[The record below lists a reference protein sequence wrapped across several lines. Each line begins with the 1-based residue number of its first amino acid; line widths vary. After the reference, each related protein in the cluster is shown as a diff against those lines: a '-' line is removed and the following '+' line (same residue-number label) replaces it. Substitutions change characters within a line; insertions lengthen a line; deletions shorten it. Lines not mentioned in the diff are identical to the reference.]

1 MATIVNNPPSSD
13 NSSGPLTAI
22 IVIVGIIVIAFL
34 GYRYGL
40 PVIRQMTSG
49 EATLNVNVNQPES
62 E

>member
-1 MATIVNNPPSSD
+1 MATIVNNPQSSD

-22 IVIVGIIVIAFL
+22 IVIVGIIVIAYL
-34 GYRYGL
+34 GYIYGL

-49 EATLNVNVNQPES
+49 DATLNVNVNQPEP

>member
-1 MATIVNNPPSSD
+1 MATVINNPTQQD

-22 IVIVGIIVIAFL
+22 IVIVGIIVIAYL

-49 EATLNVNVNQPES
+49 GASIDVNVKQSP
-62 E
+62 

>member
-1 MATIVNNPPSSD
+1 MATIVNNPRGSD

-22 IVIVGIIVIAFL
+22 IVIIGIIVIAYL

-49 EATLNVNVNQPES
+49 DATLNVNVNQPNPE
-62 E
+62 

>member
-13 NSSGPLTAI
+13 NSSGPMTAI
-22 IVIVGIIVIAFL
+22 IVIVGIIVIGYL

-49 EATLNVNVNQPES
+49 ETTLNVNVNQS
-62 E
+62 EP

>member
-1 MATIVNNPPSSD
+1 MATIVNNPGSSD

-22 IVIVGIIVIAFL
+22 IVIVGIILIAYL
-34 GYRYGL
+34 GYRFGL

-62 E
+62 K